1 MKEHFIANIL
11 SSHFDLAISYK
22 ETYYGNAWPKTPY
35 PVVRIETRKMDT
47 NPEIALCYLSY

>member
-1 MKEHFIANIL
+1 MKENFIANIL

-35 PVVRIETRKMDT
+35 PVVHIETRKMDA
-47 NPEIALCYLSY
+47 NPEIALCYLI